1 MNNFFLYIQTSDL
14 VNNEIIL
21 SQGFS
26 FESFYRGVI
35 GMISLVL
42 ASNGK
47 FSKTIS
53 PKKTLKKETVFLA
66 LALLPVITK
75 TISKQ

>member
-1 MNNFFLYIQTSDL
+1 
-14 VNNEIIL
+14 VA
-21 SQGFS
+21 
-26 FESFYRGVI
+26 RGCPKERHV
-35 GMISLVL
+35 